1 MLSGKQGRQNG
12 IRCAGRLRQGW
23 RGQFRDGKTTRRDA
37 VEAARN
43 LIGQGMEGATIKDEN
58 GRVYVPAEFDA
69 FLNGE

>member
-1 MLSGKQGRQNG
+1 MAFIVRAGSGK
-12 IRCAGRLRQGW
+12 AGEGK
-23 RGQFRDGKTTRRDA
+23 FRHGTTRRDA

-43 LIGQGMEGATIKDEN
+43 LIGQGIEGVTIKDEN